1 MADEVRVS
9 IALSYLKGGRFA
21 STRDMGTLGLEHDV
35 TGTDFK
41 VATQSIGF
49 SASEAINKGEVTTP
63 GWFVVKNLDAT
74 NFVEIDKAT
83 FSSPGTVKIK
93 PGEVQA
99 FRFGSSAPHAL
110 ANTAAVE
117 IAFILIE
124 D

>member
-1 MADEVRVS
+1 MADELKVS
-9 IALSYLKGGRFA
+9 IALSFLKDLKRA
-21 STRDMGTLGLEHDV
+21 STRDMGMLGLEHDV
-35 TGTDFK
+35 SGTDYK
-41 VATQSIGF
+41 IGTQIIGF

-83 FSSPGTVKIK
+83 FTSPGTVKIK
-93 PGEVQA
+93 PGEAQA

-110 ANTAAVE
+110 ANTGNVE